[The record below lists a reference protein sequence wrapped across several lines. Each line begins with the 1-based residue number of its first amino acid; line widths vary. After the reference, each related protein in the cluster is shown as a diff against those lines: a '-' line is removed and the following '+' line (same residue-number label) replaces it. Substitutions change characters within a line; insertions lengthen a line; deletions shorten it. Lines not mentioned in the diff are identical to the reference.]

1 MPYDAEV
8 MEADRKYQSEQ
19 TKENELA
26 LEKAKL
32 AYWLKKLK
40 ETPNDKEIITRIDY
54 HQSEVAR
61 LEGEVKMV

>member
-8 MEADRKYQSEQ
+8 MEADKKYQSEQ

-32 AYWLKKLK
+32 TFWMKMLK
-40 ETPNDKEIITRIDY
+40 ENPGDAEIKEHIDY
-54 HQSEVAR
+54 HQAEVAR